1 MAGGLVFAL
10 QRLHAVC
17 MLLQLLLQLLLLLL
31 QLLLL
36 TDPRG
41 RLRLKQKN
49 NRRREFQECSRLKRN
64 KR

>member
-1 MAGGLVFAL
+1 MFAL

-17 MLLQLLLQLLLLLL
+17 ALLLLLLQLLL

-41 RLRLKQKN
+41 RLRLKQKK
-49 NRRREFQECSRLKRN
+49 QPTA
-64 KR
+64 

>member
-1 MAGGLVFAL
+1 MAGRLVFAL

-17 MLLQLLLQLLLLLL
+17 MLLL

-41 RLRLKQKN
+41 RLRLKN
-49 NRRREFQECSRLKRN
+49 SVIYDY
-64 KR
+64 